1 MSSSVHIV
9 IDGNVKRV
17 LEHLKRDYPTLTY
30 SELFKLGLSELY
42 QKGELEA
49 RKRWAESLP
58 ELELTHA
65 ERRELTEALK
75 EGNEEIQRGE
85 AQVMSIDEIMAEA
98 LSD

>member
-1 MSSSVHIV
+1 MPE
-9 IDGNVKRV
+9 VK
-17 LEHLKRDYPTLTY
+17 LT
-30 SELFKLGLSELY
+30 
-42 QKGELEA
+42 
-49 RKRWAESLP
+49 R
-58 ELELTHA
+58 A